1 MSHDLMILGANGMLG
16 HMLFKYFNFYSSL
29 NTIGILRDKSNLSN
43 DPKLYKSK
51 NIFEFNILEDN
62 ELNKLINKFKPEFI
76 INCVGIVKQ
85 HQDAN
90 NPLVSIAVNS
100 LFPHK
105 LNKLCQLFG
114 IKLIHIS
121 TDCIFSGKRGNYT
134 ENDYSDSSDLYGRS
148 KFLGEINT
156 NNGITLRTSY
166 IGEELVT
173 KRGLLSWFL
182 SQEGII
188 KGFSKAI
195 YSGLTTLE
203 IAKVIEKFV
212 LPNKSLKGI
221 YHLSSNPIDK
231 YSLLNIIKKEYEK
244 DVIIVKDK
252 NYKINRSLNSSK
264 FQFETGYKPLK
275 WEKSIKLMRDFK

>member
-29 NTIGILRDKSNLSN
+29 NTIGVLRDKSNLSN

-51 NIFEFNILEDN
+51 NIFELNIIEDN
-62 ELNKLINKFKPEFI
+62 QLQKLINKFKPEFI

-121 TDCIFSGKRGNYT
+121 TDCIFSGKTGNYT
-134 ENDYSDSSDLYGRS
+134 ENDYSDSNDLYGRS

-156 NNGITLRTSY
+156 NNAITLRTSY

-182 SQEGII
+182 SQEGTI

-231 YSLLNIIKKEYEK
+231 YSLLNIIKNEYEK
-244 DVIIVKDK
+244 DVIIMKD
-252 NYKINRSLNSSK
+252 NDYKINRSLNSCK

-275 WEKSIKLMRDFK
+275 WEKSIKLLRDFK

>member
-1 MSHDLMILGANGMLG
+1 MEELETAFFKSEAFFEEKEGTV
-16 HMLFKYFNFYSSL
+16 KYFTTNTLDAECKYIADQIEDFIKGGHSSNEIAVITRKNKDL
-29 NTIGILRDKSNLSN
+29 KKLALYLDAKNINYNLS
-43 DPKLYKSK
+43 LSK

-156 NNGITLRTSY
+156 NNGITR
-166 IGEELVT
+166 
-173 KRGLLSWFL
+173 
-182 SQEGII
+182 
-188 KGFSKAI
+188 
-195 YSGLTTLE
+195 
-203 IAKVIEKFV
+203 
-212 LPNKSLKGI
+212 
-221 YHLSSNPIDK
+221 
-231 YSLLNIIKKEYEK
+231 
-244 DVIIVKDK
+244 
-252 NYKINRSLNSSK
+252 
-264 FQFETGYKPLK
+264 K
-275 WEKSIKLMRDFK
+275 WEDISN